1 MNLILFEAA
10 ETLSPL
16 PRSDPRAAH
25 LLDVLRRGAGGVFDA
40 GLLNGPRGKGT
51 VVSIGESAIELSFA
65 WGAEPPPLDPLSLVI
80 GLPRPQTAR
89 KILQEAAALGVASLH
104 FVLTEKGDRSYA
116 QSTLWRSG
124 EWRRHLITGAE
135 QAFCTRLPQVTHGRL
150 MSEVAEAGESSG
162 MRIALDNYEAGRGL
176 AALVP
181 APPVTIAIGPE
192 RGWSAAE
199 RDLLRARGFEM
210 VHLGSRVLRTE
221 TACVAAVAIVK
232 AGLGLM

>member
-1 MNLILFEAA
+1 
-10 ETLSPL
+10 
-16 PRSDPRAAH
+16 
-25 LLDVLRRGAGGVFDA
+25 LRRSPGDAFDA
-40 GLLNGPRGKGT
+40 GLIDGPRGKGT
-51 VVSIGESAIELSFA
+51 LVSIGESALELAFA

-104 FVLTEKGDRSYA
+104 FVLTDKGDRSYA

-124 EWRRHLITGAE
+124 EWRRHLVSGAE
-135 QAFCTRLPQVTHGRL
+135 QAFCTRLPEVTHGRPI
-150 MSEVAEAGESSG
+150 SEVAGAGEPRG

-176 AALVP
+176 SAVVP

-210 VHLGSRVLRTE
+210 VHLGSRVLRSE
-221 TACVAAVAIVK
+221 TACVASLAIVK